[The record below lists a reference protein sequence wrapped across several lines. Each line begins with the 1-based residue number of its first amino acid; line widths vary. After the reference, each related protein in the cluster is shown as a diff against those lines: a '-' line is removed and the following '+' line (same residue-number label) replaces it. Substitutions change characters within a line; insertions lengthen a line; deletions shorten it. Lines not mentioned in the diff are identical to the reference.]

1 MAMTD
6 VTWDLPTLPD
16 EMVRELTA
24 VVGADSVHIER
35 PKVDEFKDA
44 YWIPGDETY
53 AASAVVQPASTE
65 QVRQIVRVANRYKI
79 PVWPHSQGRNLGH
92 GGASPRVRGSI
103 QIGFQKMNRILEI
116 NDELAY
122 AVVEPGVTWFDL
134 YEAVKAAGHRL
145 MTPCPDLGWGS
156 IVGNSM
162 DGGHTYQHYGADY
175 MLPTGFEVVLPDG
188 DLLRTGAGAVP
199 DGRAWHV
206 YKRSLGPSLD
216 RLFVQSNLGIVTRM
230 GVWLKRLPEAYAPV
244 MLSIGADADLEAAVD
259 TLRELRL
266 AGHLE
271 GAPALFSTLRAS
283 HMLRD
288 LPVAAPRPLT
298 DTELR
303 EIGGR
308 TGVGAW
314 AARAAVW
321 GDPEI
326 VQAKVRRIKWAWERI
341 PSGRVEAPRVYTP
354 DEYDELTYSAD
365 QIMIG
370 IPTLKAIESTPDHI
384 AHIDVAPV
392 LPLQGREVRTV
403 VERARA
409 LTRDAGTNFGATL
422 VVTGE
427 RSGVLIIGV
436 RYDRTDPADA
446 RHAFDLAKRLVAEAG
461 ALGYGESRPHLEC
474 MDLAAAQYSFNDHA
488 YRRFVEK
495 IKDAVDP
502 NGILA
507 PGRHG
512 IWPAPYRGGDGTS
525 GCG

>member
-1 MAMTD
+1 MTD
-6 VTWDLPTLPD
+6 ATLHLPTLPD
-16 EMVRELTA
+16 ELVRELVA
-24 VVGADSVHIER
+24 VVGDDSLHIER
-35 PKVDEFKDA
+35 TKVDEFKDS

-53 AASAVVQPASTE
+53 AASAVVQPVSTE
-65 QVRQIVRVANRYKI
+65 QVREIVRLAGRHGI

-116 NDELAY
+116 DEELAY

-134 YEAVKAAGHRL
+134 YHAVRARGLRL
-145 MTPCPDLGWGS
+145 LTPCPDLGWGS

-162 DGGHTYQHYGADY
+162 DAGHTYQHYGADY
-175 MLPTGFEVVLPDG
+175 MLPTGLEVVLPDG
-188 DLLRTGAGAVP
+188 DLLRTGAGALP
-199 DGRAWHV
+199 DGRAWHL

-244 MLSIGADADLEAAVD
+244 MLAIGDDADLEAAVD
-259 TLRELRL
+259 TIRELRL

-288 LPVAAPRPLT
+288 LPVAASHQLSAA
-298 DTELR
+298 EIQ
-303 EIGGR
+303 EIGER
-308 TGVGAW
+308 TEVGAW

-326 VQAKVRRIKWAWERI
+326 VRAKVKRIKDAWAKL
-341 PSGRVEAPRVYTP
+341 PSGRVEASRMYAP
-354 DEYDELTYSAD
+354 DEYDEIVLSAD

-370 IPTLKAIESTPDHI
+370 IPTLKAIENTPDHV

-392 LPLQGREVRTV
+392 VPLQGRQVRSM
-403 VERARA
+403 VETARS
-409 LTRDAGTNFGATL
+409 LVLDAGANFGATV

-427 RSGVLIIGV
+427 RSCVVIIGV
-436 RYDRTDPADA
+436 RYDRTDPVEA
-446 RHAFDLAKRLVAEAG
+446 RGAFDLARSLVAAAG

-474 MDLAAAQYSFNDHA
+474 MDLAADQYSFNSHA
-488 YRRFVEK
+488 YQRFVEK

-502 NGILA
+502 HGILA

-512 IWPAPYRGGDGTS
+512 IWPASYRAS
-525 GCG
+525 RA